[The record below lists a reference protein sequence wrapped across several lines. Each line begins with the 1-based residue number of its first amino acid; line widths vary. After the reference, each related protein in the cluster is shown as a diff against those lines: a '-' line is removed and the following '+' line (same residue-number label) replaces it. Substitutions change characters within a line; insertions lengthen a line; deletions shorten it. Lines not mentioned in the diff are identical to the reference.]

1 MGRTGGEGVGKNRT
15 STGMPSFLEFKIL
28 NFTCE
33 ISPKRIKSEFSYA
46 KSFVFVERNLIFPDD
61 SSRLE

>member
-1 MGRTGGEGVGKNRT
+1 MGRTGGEGVERNRT

-33 ISPKRIKSEFSYA
+33 ISPKEQTSNVYMSKL
-46 KSFVFVERNLIFPDD
+46 SFL
-61 SSRLE
+61 